1 MTNNN
6 STEKGGFIKSNP
18 WIIIPILLII
28 GFIFFNDLK
37 EFLSEKKQ
45 QTVWQE
51 SDAREMVKNCILET
65 KELGKK
71 YPEMTKEY
79 CDCSVRQ
86 IKAKFSKEEYNNTLE
101 LSIEK
106 QVEITM
112 PVIESCLN
120 EFQNKI
126 KSKESK

>member
-1 MTNNN
+1 MINNN
-6 STEKGGFIKSNP
+6 STDNGSFIKRNP

-28 GFIFFNDLK
+28 GFIFFNDLE
-37 EFLSEKKQ
+37 EFLYQKKQ

-51 SDAREMVKNCILET
+51 NDTTEMVKNCILET

-79 CDCSVRQ
+79 CDCSVTQ
-86 IKAKFSKEEYNNTLE
+86 FQAKFSKQEYNKMIK

-106 QVEITM
+106 QLEIAM
-112 PVIESCLN
+112 PVIESCLK
-120 EFQNKI
+120 EYQNQI
-126 KSKESK
+126 KSQESK